1 MPTSPSKQSEAAV
14 LLGLAVGLRAFS
26 APAALALRHRPLNG
40 ARRVLLVAAVGELIA
55 DKLPATPS
63 RLERRG
69 LTGRVLS
76 STISG
81 QLVAGP
87 RGAARGV
94 GAALASAL
102 AGSALRKRRPGAFAA
117 VCEDGVAIALA
128 GSGAARA
135 GR

>member
-1 MPTSPSKQSEAAV
+1 MPTSPSRQREAAV
-14 LLGLAVGLRAFS
+14 LLGLAVGLRTFS
-26 APAALALRHRPLNG
+26 APSALALRQRPLNG
-40 ARRVLLVAAVGELIA
+40 ARRALLVAALGELIA

-76 STISG
+76 GAASG

-87 RGAARGV
+87 RGAARAV
-94 GAALASAL
+94 VAALAGAF
-102 AGSALRKRRPGAFAA
+102 AGSTVRKRRPGVLVA

-128 GSGAARA
+128 GAGAARA
-135 GR
+135 AR